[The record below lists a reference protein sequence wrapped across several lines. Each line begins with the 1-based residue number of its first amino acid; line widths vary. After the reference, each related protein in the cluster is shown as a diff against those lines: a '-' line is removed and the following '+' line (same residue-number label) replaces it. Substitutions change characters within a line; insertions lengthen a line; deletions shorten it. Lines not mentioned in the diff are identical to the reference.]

1 MNWYE
6 TKYSLCEF
14 IKAHRK
20 INQIQIISGRSW
32 LSICVNG
39 SIFSAS
45 RTIFAAAR
53 KHHMP
58 SLLALIHTRYLTPI
72 TSILFMALLSTLCLL
87 FDDVYVLLKV
97 TLTLKDI
104 LPFGIK
110 QTKSSFGNLFPFWRF
125 DDHGHHYQEK

>member
-1 MNWYE
+1 MVGGW
-6 TKYSLCEF
+6 
-14 IKAHRK
+14 
-20 INQIQIISGRSW
+20 SW
-32 LSICVNG
+32 LMSICVALSCLGFLNG

-110 QTKSSFGNLFPFWRF
+110 QTKSSFGNLFPF
-125 DDHGHHYQEK
+125 